1 MKKFGIY
8 SVLAV
13 SAFCFLSWLSPL
25 KAYATTMDFTGVG
38 GPNSGGV
45 YTYPYYFTINGGPQ
59 VPLMCVSYLQE
70 IYQSTPNETWTATI
84 TAIGTAVTGSPDDL
98 TVAQEEEDAYLDSVI
113 LAQGTTPTEA
123 QDQIIS
129 DAQWAAWEVGD
140 PALGTSSSPLP
151 AGLDDAGIAQQ
162 LSNAETFVDDNTL
175 ANDASFYDGYQLY
188 VPVAGS
194 ELPTG
199 DGLPQTFIGPAPV
212 PEFGPTPVP
221 EPSSLILLGSGLLA
235 AAGALYRRKRRIA
248 KL

>member
-1 MKKFGIY
+1 MKEFGIS

-25 KAYATTMDFTGVG
+25 KAYATTVTMDFTGIG
-38 GPNSGGV
+38 GANSGGV
-45 YTYPYYFTINGGPQ
+45 YTYPYYFEINGGSQ

-70 IYQSTPNETWTATI
+70 IYQSTPNETWQATI
-84 TAIGTAVTGSPDDL
+84 TPIGTATSTL
-98 TVAQEEEDAYLDSVI
+98 TSTEEEADAYLDSVI
-113 LAQGTTPTEA
+113 LAPGASA
-123 QDQIIS
+123 QTIS

-140 PALGTSSSPLP
+140 PALSGSLP
-151 AGLDDAGIAQQ
+151 GGLDDTGITAEYNAAVASVGSEPAG
-162 LSNAETFVDDNTL
+162 
-175 ANDASFYDGYQLY
+175 FYAGYQLY

-199 DGLPQTFIGPAPV
+199 DGLPQTFIGAAFV
-212 PEFGPTPVP
+212 PEPSLTSVP

-248 KL
+248 

>member
-1 MKKFGIY
+1 MKEFGKC

-25 KAYATTMDFTGVG
+25 KAYATTVTMDFTGVG
-38 GPNSGGV
+38 GANSGGV
-45 YTYPYYFTINGGPQ
+45 YTYPYDFSINGGSP

-84 TAIGTAVTGSPDDL
+84 TSIGTPAGFSAT
-98 TVAQEEEDAYLDSVI
+98 QEEEDAYLDSVI
-113 LAQGTTPTEA
+113 LTSGASAQT
-123 QDQIIS
+123 IS

-140 PALGTSSSPLP
+140 PALIGNLP
-151 AGLDDAGIAQQ
+151 GGLDVAGILTEYDA
-162 LSNAETFVDDNTL
+162 AENFVAVNTL

-199 DGLPQTFIGPAPV
+199 DGLPQTFIGPAPE
-212 PEFGPTPVP
+212 PLLEPVP
-221 EPSSLILLGSGLLA
+221 EPSSLVLLGSGLLA

-248 KL
+248 